1 MERWDKSIT
10 WSIGEPKM
18 KKIRD
23 GVGGEV
29 TAEIFET
36 LFPDKPEVLLL
47 DFLKTE
53 KPDMFCVCKLNEQ
66 DVAVVHI
73 DREYAQKLLDE
84 FKILRGT

>member
-1 MERWDKSIT
+1 
-10 WSIGEPKM
+10 M

-36 LFPDKPEVLLL
+36 LFPNRPEVLLL
-47 DFLKTE
+47 DFLKTGSPE
-53 KPDMFCVCKLNEQ
+53 MICVKNLNEQ
-66 DVAVVHI
+66 DVVIIHI
-73 DREYAQKLLDE
+73 TIGYAQKLLDE